1 MKHFP
6 LLLGLGVTFFFS
18 GCGGESTTSVDDAN
32 DSVAVETSPPN
43 VPVTPK
49 LPPLAPAIE
58 LAGAETQPFAYLK
71 TIALPKLLQKAVAVA
86 QAVKPDPQIAMV
98 SALAGMALG
107 DPALTSIDVDAPMT
121 LFVFDEFEGG
131 DDVTFVLAV
140 KLTEDS
146 PVRKQAET
154 LDLTLADRDGWTLAT
169 RAPELFSQVKDWS
182 PLLKVAEQSPQGELE
197 IGILFQPVWQE
208 MPKIKATVEGGLTM
222 SPFDEE
228 TQANLAKLIHFILDE
243 VASLDAAKFNLFL
256 STEEIVARFAMS
268 AKGGTA
274 LSTMFS
280 SKANGGN
287 PSVAKYVESGGF
299 LDAVLDY
306 EISGFI
312 AYVNHVI
319 DRLSPIIEG
328 ELKAILIQYKEMMAE
343 MSKLYGGQVAMSY
356 DVSAESNAM
365 NIVQIG
371 TTKASH
377 EEFGK
382 LFSESLK
389 LSQDFIDGIF
399 EQIDVIEGMGI
410 KYELEHTE
418 GEPVEGVSTYR
429 YSIKMDMGEAN
440 ASLFP
445 TELPYSNMTYLY
457 AVTNDHYL
465 MAMEET
471 QLGSLIQAVKG
482 GNGVKNSLAE
492 SLPLQPGQSARWSM
506 DVKKYIKLI
515 IGNMGGF
522 LDDESNQKFSQAI
535 EKLEL
540 APITGSLSVD
550 DGRFLTDVS
559 IPLKTI
565 KAGVDYFESEKAA
578 LVPESIPDEIPAP
591 SPKLEE

>member
-6 LLLGLGVTFFFS
+6 LLLGLVVTFFFS

-32 DSVAVETSPPN
+32 DSAAVETSTPN

-71 TIALPKLLQKAVAVA
+71 TIALPKLLQKTVAVA

-107 DPALTSIDVDAPMT
+107 DPALTSIDADAPMT

-140 KLTEDS
+140 KLTKDS

-182 PLLKVAEQSPQGELE
+182 PLLNVAKQSSQGELE

-228 TQANLAKLIHFILDE
+228 TQANLAKLIHVILDE

-299 LDAVLDY
+299 LDAVLNY
-306 EISGFI
+306 EMSGFM

-319 DRLSPIIEG
+319 DKLSPVIEG
-328 ELKAILIQYKEMMAE
+328 ELKTILIQYKAMVAE
-343 MSKLYGGQVAMSY
+343 VSKLYGGQVAMRY

-365 NIVQIG
+365 NFVQIG
-371 TTKASH
+371 TTNASH
-377 EEFGK
+377 EEFGQ
-382 LFSESLK
+382 LFTEGLK
-389 LSQDFIDGIF
+389 LSQDLIKHMDFI
-399 EQIDVIEGMGI
+399 EEMGI

-418 GEPVEGVSTYR
+418 GEPVEGVPTYR
-429 YSIKMDMGEAN
+429 YSMKMDMGEAN

-465 MAMEET
+465 MAMDET
-471 QLGSLIQAVKG
+471 QLGSLIQVVKG
-482 GNGVKNSLAE
+482 ANGVENSLAE

-515 IGNMGGF
+515 IGSMGSL
-522 LDDESNQKFSQAI
+522 LDDESNQKFSQPI

-550 DGRFLTDVS
+550 TGRFSTDVS

-578 LVPESIPDEIPAP
+578 LVPEAIPDEIPAP
-591 SPKLEE
+591 SPKLAE

>member
-1 MKHFP
+1 MKILP
-6 LLLGLGVTFFFS
+6 LLLGLASIFFFS

-32 DSVAVETSPPN
+32 DSAAVETSTPN
-43 VPVTPK
+43 VPVTPM

-86 QAVKPDPQIAMV
+86 QAVKPDPQIAMLP
-98 SALAGMALG
+98 ALAGMALG
-107 DPALTSIDVDAPMT
+107 DLSLASIDANASMT
-121 LFVFDEFEGG
+121 LFLFDELGG
-131 DDVTFVLAV
+131 DDPTFVFAV
-140 KLTEDS
+140 KLSEDS
-146 PVRKQAET
+146 PVRKQAES
-154 LDLTLADRDGWTLAT
+154 LDLMLADRDGWTLAT
-169 RAPELFSQVKDWS
+169 KAPELFSQVKDWS

-228 TQANLAKLIHFILDE
+228 TQANLAKLIHVILDE

-299 LDAVLDY
+299 LDAVLNY
-306 EISGFI
+306 EMSGFI

-319 DRLSPIIEG
+319 DRLSPVIEG

-371 TTKASH
+371 TTKASP

-399 EQIDVIEGMGI
+399 EQIDVIEEMGI

-418 GEPVEGVSTYR
+418 SEPVEGVPTYR
-429 YSIKMDMGEAN
+429 YSMKMDMGEAN

-457 AVTNDHYL
+457 AVTNDHYI
-465 MAMEET
+465 MAMDET
-471 QLGSLIQAVKG
+471 QLGSLIQVVKG
-482 GNGVKNSLAE
+482 GNGVKNSLEE
-492 SLPLQPGQSARWSM
+492 SLPLQPGQSARWRM

-515 IGNMGGF
+515 IGSMGGL
-522 LDDESNQKFSQAI
+522 LDDESNQKFSQVI

-550 DGRFLTDVS
+550 DGRFSTDVS
-559 IPLKTI
+559 IPFRTI

-578 LVPESIPDEIPAP
+578 LEPEAIPNEIPEP
-591 SPKLEE
+591 SPKIEE

>member
-1 MKHFP
+1 MKNFP
-6 LLLGLGVTFFFS
+6 LLLGLVAPFFFS
-18 GCGGESTTSVDDAN
+18 GCGGESSAPVNDAN
-32 DSVAVETSPPN
+32 SSADVETSTTN
-43 VPVTPK
+43 VATTPK

-86 QAVKPDPQIAMV
+86 QAVKPDPQIAMLP
-98 SALAGMALG
+98 ALAGMALG
-107 DPALTSIDVDAPMT
+107 DLSLASIDANASMT
-121 LFVFDEFEGG
+121 LFLFDELGG
-131 DDVTFVLAV
+131 DDPTFVFAV
-140 KLTEDS
+140 KLSEDS
-146 PVRKQAET
+146 PVRKQAES
-154 LDLTLADRDGWTLAT
+154 LDLMLADRDGWTLAT
-169 RAPELFSQVKDWS
+169 KAPELFSQVKDWS

-228 TQANLAKLIHFILDE
+228 TQANLAKLIHVILDE

-268 AKGGTA
+268 AKGGTS

-299 LDAVLDY
+299 LDAVLNY
-306 EISGFI
+306 EMSGFI

-319 DRLSPIIEG
+319 DRLSPVIEG

-371 TTKASH
+371 TTKASP

-399 EQIDVIEGMGI
+399 EQIDVIEEMGI

-418 GEPVEGVSTYR
+418 SEPVEGVPTYR
-429 YSIKMDMGEAN
+429 YSMKMDMGEAN

-457 AVTNDHYL
+457 AVTNDHYI
-465 MAMEET
+465 MAMDET
-471 QLGSLIQAVKG
+471 QLGSLIQVVKG

-515 IGNMGGF
+515 IGSMGGL

-540 APITGSLSVD
+540 APITGSLSVAN
-550 DGRFLTDVS
+550 GRFSTDVS

-565 KAGVDYFESEKAA
+565 KAGVDYFESEKAT
-578 LVPESIPDEIPAP
+578 LEPEAIPNKIPEP
-591 SPKLEE
+591 SPKIEE

>member
-1 MKHFP
+1 MKNFP
-6 LLLGLGVTFFFS
+6 LLLGLVAPFFFS

-32 DSVAVETSPPN
+32 DSAAVETSTPN

-86 QAVKPDPQIAMV
+86 QAVKPDPQIAMLP
-98 SALAGMALG
+98 ALAGMALG
-107 DPALTSIDVDAPMT
+107 DLSLASIDANASMT
-121 LFVFDEFEGG
+121 LFLFDELGG
-131 DDVTFVLAV
+131 DDPTFVFAV
-140 KLTEDS
+140 KLSEDS
-146 PVRKQAET
+146 PVRKQAES
-154 LDLTLADRDGWTLAT
+154 LDLMLADRDGWTLAT
-169 RAPELFSQVKDWS
+169 KAPELFSQVKDWS

-228 TQANLAKLIHFILDE
+228 TQANLAKLIHVILDE

-299 LDAVLDY
+299 LDAVLNY
-306 EISGFI
+306 EMSGFI

-319 DRLSPIIEG
+319 DRLSPVIEG

-371 TTKASH
+371 TTKASP

-399 EQIDVIEGMGI
+399 EQIDVIEEMGI

-418 GEPVEGVSTYR
+418 SEPVEGVPTYR
-429 YSIKMDMGEAN
+429 YSMKMDMGEAN

-457 AVTNDHYL
+457 AVTNDHYI
-465 MAMEET
+465 MAMDET
-471 QLGSLIQAVKG
+471 QLGSLIQVVKG

-515 IGNMGGF
+515 IGSMGGL

-540 APITGSLSVD
+540 VPITGSLSVD

-578 LVPESIPDEIPAP
+578 LVPEAIPDETPAP

>member
-1 MKHFP
+1 MKNFP
-6 LLLGLGVTFFFS
+6 LLLGLVAPFFFS
-18 GCGGESTTSVDDAN
+18 GCGGESSAPVNDAN
-32 DSVAVETSPPN
+32 SSADVETSTTN
-43 VPVTPK
+43 VATTPK

-86 QAVKPDPQIAMV
+86 QAVKPDPQIAMLP
-98 SALAGMALG
+98 ALAGMALG
-107 DPALTSIDVDAPMT
+107 DLSLASIDANASMT
-121 LFVFDEFEGG
+121 LFLFDELGG
-131 DDVTFVLAV
+131 DDPTFVFAV
-140 KLTEDS
+140 KLSEDS
-146 PVRKQAET
+146 PVRKQAES
-154 LDLTLADRDGWTLAT
+154 LDLMLADRDGWTLAT
-169 RAPELFSQVKDWS
+169 KAPELFSQVKDWS
-182 PLLKVAEQSPQGELE
+182 PLLKVAEQSPQGDLE
-197 IGILFQPVWQE
+197 VGILFQPIWQE
-208 MPKIKATVEGGLTM
+208 MPKIKGTVEGGLTM

-228 TQANLAKLIHFILDE
+228 TQANLAKLIHVILDE

-268 AKGGTA
+268 AKGGTS

-299 LDAVLDY
+299 LDAVLNY
-306 EISGFI
+306 EMSGFI

-319 DRLSPIIEG
+319 DRLSPVIEG

-371 TTKASH
+371 TTKASP

-399 EQIDVIEGMGI
+399 EQIDVIEEMGI

-418 GEPVEGVSTYR
+418 SEPVEGVPTYR
-429 YSIKMDMGEAN
+429 YSMKMDMGEAN

-457 AVTNDHYL
+457 AVTNDHYI
-465 MAMEET
+465 MAMDET
-471 QLGSLIQAVKG
+471 QLGSLIQVVKG

-515 IGNMGGF
+515 IGSMGGL

-550 DGRFLTDVS
+550 DGRFSTDVS

-565 KAGVDYFESEKAA
+565 KAGVDYFESEKAT
-578 LVPESIPDEIPAP
+578 LEPEAIPNKIPEP
-591 SPKLEE
+591 SPKIEE

>member
-1 MKHFP
+1 
-6 LLLGLGVTFFFS
+6 
-18 GCGGESTTSVDDAN
+18 
-32 DSVAVETSPPN
+32 
-43 VPVTPK
+43 
-49 LPPLAPAIE
+49 
-58 LAGAETQPFAYLK
+58 
-71 TIALPKLLQKAVAVA
+71 
-86 QAVKPDPQIAMV
+86 
-98 SALAGMALG
+98 
-107 DPALTSIDVDAPMT
+107 MT
-121 LFVFDEFEGG
+121 LFLFDELGG
-131 DDVTFVLAV
+131 DDPTFVFAV
-140 KLTEDS
+140 KLSEDS
-146 PVRKQAET
+146 PVRKQAES
-154 LDLTLADRDGWTLAT
+154 LDLMLADRDGWTLAT
-169 RAPELFSQVKDWS
+169 KAPELFSQVKDWS

-222 SPFDEE
+222 SPYDEE
-228 TQANLAKLIHFILDE
+228 TQASLAKLIHVILDE

-299 LDAVLDY
+299 LDAVLNY
-306 EISGFI
+306 EMSGFI

-319 DRLSPIIEG
+319 DRFSPVIEG

-371 TTKASH
+371 TTKASP

-399 EQIDVIEGMGI
+399 EQIDVIEEMGI

-418 GEPVEGVSTYR
+418 SEPVEGVPTYR
-429 YSIKMDMGEAN
+429 YSMKMDMGEAN

-457 AVTNDHYL
+457 AVTNDHYI
-465 MAMEET
+465 MAMDET
-471 QLGSLIQAVKG
+471 QLGSLIQVVKG

-506 DVKKYIKLI
+506 DLKKYIKLI
-515 IGNMGGF
+515 IGSMGGL
-522 LDDESNQKFSQAI
+522 LDDESNQKFSQVI

-540 APITGSLSVD
+540 APIMGSLSVD
-550 DGRFLTDVS
+550 DGRFSTDVS

-565 KAGVDYFESEKAA
+565 KAGVDYFVSEKAT
-578 LVPESIPDEIPAP
+578 LEPEAIPNKIPEP
-591 SPKLEE
+591 SPKIEE

>member
-1 MKHFP
+1 MKILP
-6 LLLGLGVTFFFS
+6 LLLSLVVTFFFS

-32 DSVAVETSPPN
+32 DSAAVETSTPN

-49 LPPLAPAIE
+49 LPPLASTIE

-86 QAVKPDPQIAMV
+86 QAVKPDPQIAMLP
-98 SALAGMALG
+98 ALAGMALG
-107 DPALTSIDVDAPMT
+107 DLSLASIDADGPMT
-121 LFVFDEFEGG
+121 LFVFDEFEGV

-228 TQANLAKLIHFILDE
+228 TQANLAKLIHVILDE

-299 LDAVLDY
+299 LDAVVDY
-306 EISGFI
+306 EMSGFV

-319 DRLSPIIEG
+319 DRLSPVIEG
-328 ELKAILIQYKEMMAE
+328 ELKEILIQYKEMMAE
-343 MSKLYGGQVAMSY
+343 MSKLYGGQLAMRY
-356 DVSAESNAM
+356 DFSAESNAM

-382 LFSESLK
+382 LFTEGLK
-389 LSQDFIDGIF
+389 LSQDLIKHIDFIED
-399 EQIDVIEGMGI
+399 MGI

-418 GEPVEGVSTYR
+418 GKPVEGVPTYR
-429 YSIKMDMGEAN
+429 YSMKMDMGEAN

-457 AVTNDHYL
+457 AVTNDHYI
-465 MAMEET
+465 MAMDET
-471 QLGSLIQAVKG
+471 QLGSLIQVVKG

-492 SLPLQPGQSARWSM
+492 SLSLQPGQSARWSV

-515 IGNMGGF
+515 IGSMGGL

-535 EKLEL
+535 EQLEI

-550 DGRFLTDVS
+550 DGRFSTDVS

-565 KAGVDYFESEKAA
+565 RAGVDYFESEKAA
-578 LVPESIPDEIPAP
+578 LVPEAIPDEIPAP

>member
-6 LLLGLGVTFFFS
+6 LLLGLVVTWFFL
-18 GCGGESTTSVDDAN
+18 GCGGESTTPVDDAN
-32 DSVAVETSPPN
+32 GSATLETSKPD

-49 LPPLAPAIE
+49 LPPLAPTID

-86 QAVKPDPQIAMV
+86 QAVKPDPQIAMLP
-98 SALAGMALG
+98 ALAGMALG
-107 DPALTSIDVDAPMT
+107 DLSLASIDADAPMT

-154 LDLTLADRDGWTLAT
+154 LDLALAERDGWTLAT

-182 PLLKVAEQSPQGELE
+182 PLLKVAEQSPQGDLE
-197 IGILFQPVWQE
+197 VGILFQPVWQE

-228 TQANLAKLIHFILDE
+228 TQANLAKLIHVILDE

-256 STEEIVARFAMS
+256 STEEIVARFGMS
-268 AKGGTA
+268 AKGGSA
-274 LSTMFS
+274 LSAIFS

-319 DRLSPIIEG
+319 DKLSPVIEG
-328 ELKAILIQYKEMMAE
+328 ELKTILIQYKAMVAE
-343 MSKLYGGQVAMSY
+343 VSKLYGGQVAMRY

-371 TTKASH
+371 TTKASP

-389 LSQDFIDGIF
+389 LSQDFIHGIF
-399 EQIDVIEGMGI
+399 EQIDVIEEMGI

-418 GEPVEGVSTYR
+418 SEPVEGVTTYR
-429 YSIKMDMGEAN
+429 YSMKMDMGEAN

-465 MAMEET
+465 MAMDET
-471 QLGSLIQAVKG
+471 QLGSLIQVVKG

-506 DVKKYIKLI
+506 DLKKYIKLI
-515 IGNMGGF
+515 IGSMGGL
-522 LDDESNQKFSQAI
+522 LDETSNKQFSQAM

-550 DGRFLTDVS
+550 DGRFSTDVS
-559 IPLKTI
+559 ISLKAI
-565 KAGVDYFESEKAA
+565 KAGVDYFESLKGE
-578 LVPESIPDEIPAP
+578 EIDPPAP
-591 SPKLEE
+591 LPIIEE

>member
-1 MKHFP
+1 MKILP
-6 LLLGLGVTFFFS
+6 LFLGLASIFFFS

-32 DSVAVETSPPN
+32 DSAAVETSTPN

-86 QAVKPDPQIAMV
+86 QAVKPDPQIAMLP
-98 SALAGMALG
+98 ALAGMALG
-107 DPALTSIDVDAPMT
+107 DLSLASIDANASMT
-121 LFVFDEFEGG
+121 LFLFDELGG
-131 DDVTFVLAV
+131 DDPTFVFAV
-140 KLTEDS
+140 KLSEDS
-146 PVRKQAET
+146 PVRKQAES
-154 LDLTLADRDGWTLAT
+154 LDLVLSDRDGWTLAT
-169 RAPELFSQVKDWS
+169 KAPELFSQVKDWS

-228 TQANLAKLIHFILDE
+228 TQANLAKLIHVILDE

-268 AKGGTA
+268 AKGSTA
-274 LSTMFS
+274 LSAMFS

-299 LDAVLDY
+299 LDAVLNY
-306 EISGFI
+306 EMSGFI

-319 DRLSPIIEG
+319 DKLYPVIEG

-343 MSKLYGGQVAMSY
+343 MTKLYGGQVAMSY

-371 TTKASH
+371 TTKASP

-389 LSQDFIDGIF
+389 LSQDFIDGIL
-399 EQIDVIEGMGI
+399 EQIDVIEEMGI

-418 GEPVEGVSTYR
+418 SEPVEGVPTYR
-429 YSIKMDMGEAN
+429 YSMKMDMGEAN

-457 AVTNDHYL
+457 AVTNDHYI
-465 MAMEET
+465 MAMDET
-471 QLGSLIQAVKG
+471 QLGSLIQVVKG

-515 IGNMGGF
+515 IGSMGGL

-535 EKLEL
+535 DKLEL

-550 DGRFLTDVS
+550 DGRFSTGVS

-578 LVPESIPDEIPAP
+578 SVQEAIPDEIPAP

>member
-1 MKHFP
+1 MKHYP
-6 LLLGLGVTFFFS
+6 LLLGLVITFFFY
-18 GCGGESTTSVDDAN
+18 GCSGESTNTKDDAN
-32 DSVAVETSPPN
+32 GSASVENFTPD

-58 LAGAETQPFAYLK
+58 LAGSETQPFAYLK
-71 TIALPKLLQKAVAVA
+71 TIALPKLLQKAVTVA
-86 QAVKPDPQIAMV
+86 QTVKPDPQIAML
-98 SALAGMALG
+98 SAFAGMALG
-107 DPALTSIDVDAPMT
+107 DPALTSIDADSPMN

-131 DDVTFVLAV
+131 DDVTFVLAI

-146 PVRKQAET
+146 PVRKQAEN
-154 LDLTLADRDGWTLAT
+154 LDLTIADRDGWTLAT

-182 PLLKVAEQSPQGELE
+182 PLLKVAEQSPHGELE

-208 MPKIKATVEGGLTM
+208 MPKIKATVEGVLTM

-228 TQANLAKLIHFILDE
+228 TQANLAKLIHVILEE

-268 AKGGTA
+268 AKSGTA

-299 LDAVLDY
+299 LDAVLNY
-306 EISGFI
+306 EMSGFI

-319 DRLSPIIEG
+319 DKLSPVIEG
-328 ELKAILIQYKEMMAE
+328 ELKTILIQYKGMMAE

-365 NIVQIG
+365 NIMQIG
-371 TTKASH
+371 TTKASP

-382 LFSESLK
+382 LFYESLK

-399 EQIDVIEGMGI
+399 EQIDVIEEMGI

-418 GEPVEGVSTYR
+418 SEPVEGVPTYR
-429 YSIKMDMGEAN
+429 YSMKMDMGEAN

-457 AVTNDHYL
+457 AVTNDHYI
-465 MAMEET
+465 MAMDET
-471 QLGSLIQAVKG
+471 QLGSLIQVVKG
-482 GNGVKNSLAE
+482 GNGVKNSLGE

-506 DVKKYIKLI
+506 DVKKYITLI
-515 IGNMGGF
+515 IGSMGGL
-522 LDDESNQKFSQAI
+522 LDERSNKQFSQAI

-550 DGRFLTDVS
+550 DGRFSTDVS

-565 KAGVDYFESEKAA
+565 KAGADYFESLKGE
-578 LVPESIPDEIPAP
+578 EIEPPAP
-591 SPKLEE
+591 LLIIEE

>member
-1 MKHFP
+1 MKNFP
-6 LLLGLGVTFFFS
+6 LLLGLVAPFFFS
-18 GCGGESTTSVDDAN
+18 GCGGESSAPVNDAN
-32 DSVAVETSPPN
+32 SSAAVETSTTN
-43 VPVTPK
+43 VAATPK
-49 LPPLAPAIE
+49 LPPLVPTIE
-58 LAGAETQPFAYLK
+58 LVGAETQPFAYLK

-86 QAVKPDPQIAMV
+86 QAVKPDPQIAMLP
-98 SALAGMALG
+98 ALAGMALG
-107 DPALTSIDVDAPMT
+107 DLSLASIDANASMT
-121 LFVFDEFEGG
+121 LFLFDELGG
-131 DDVTFVLAV
+131 DDPTFVFAV
-140 KLTEDS
+140 KLSEDS
-146 PVRKQAET
+146 PVRKQAES
-154 LDLTLADRDGWTLAT
+154 LDLMLADRDGWTLAT
-169 RAPELFSQVKDWS
+169 KAPELFSQVKDWS

-228 TQANLAKLIHFILDE
+228 TQANLAKLIHVILDE

-299 LDAVLDY
+299 LDAVLNY
-306 EISGFI
+306 EMSGFI

-319 DRLSPIIEG
+319 DRLSPVIEG

-371 TTKASH
+371 TTKASP

-399 EQIDVIEGMGI
+399 EQIDVIEEMGI

-418 GEPVEGVSTYR
+418 SEPVEGVPTYR
-429 YSIKMDMGEAN
+429 YSMKMDMGEAN

-457 AVTNDHYL
+457 AVTNDHYI
-465 MAMEET
+465 MAMDET
-471 QLGSLIQAVKG
+471 QLGSLIQVVKG

-515 IGNMGGF
+515 IGSMGGL

-550 DGRFLTDVS
+550 DGRFSTDVS

-578 LVPESIPDEIPAP
+578 LVPEAIPDETPAP

>member
-1 MKHFP
+1 MKNFP
-6 LLLGLGVTFFFS
+6 LLLGLVAPFFFS
-18 GCGGESTTSVDDAN
+18 GCGGESSAPVNDAN
-32 DSVAVETSPPN
+32 SSADVETSTTN
-43 VPVTPK
+43 VATTPK

-86 QAVKPDPQIAMV
+86 QAVKPDPQIAMLP
-98 SALAGMALG
+98 ALAGMALG
-107 DPALTSIDVDAPMT
+107 DLSLASIDANASMT
-121 LFVFDEFEGG
+121 LFLFDELGG
-131 DDVTFVLAV
+131 DDPTFVFAV
-140 KLTEDS
+140 KLSEDS

-154 LDLTLADRDGWTLAT
+154 LDLTLADHDGWTLAT

-182 PLLKVAEQSPQGELE
+182 PLLNVAEQYPQGDLE
-197 IGILFQPVWQE
+197 VGILFQPIWQE
-208 MPKIKATVEGGLTM
+208 MPKIKGTVEGGLTM

-228 TQANLAKLIHFILDE
+228 TQANLAKLIHVILDE

-299 LDAVLDY
+299 LDAVLNY
-306 EISGFI
+306 EMSGFI

-319 DRLSPIIEG
+319 DRLSPVIEG

-371 TTKASH
+371 TTKASP

-399 EQIDVIEGMGI
+399 EQIDVIEEMGI

-418 GEPVEGVSTYR
+418 SEPVEGVPTYR
-429 YSIKMDMGEAN
+429 YSMKMDMGEAN

-457 AVTNDHYL
+457 AVTNDHYI
-465 MAMEET
+465 MAMDET
-471 QLGSLIQAVKG
+471 QLGSLIQVVKG

-515 IGNMGGF
+515 IGSMGGL

-550 DGRFLTDVS
+550 DGRFSTDVS

-578 LVPESIPDEIPAP
+578 LVPEAIPDEIPAP
-591 SPKLEE
+591 SPKLED

>member
-1 MKHFP
+1 MKNFP
-6 LLLGLGVTFFFS
+6 LLLGLVAPFFFS
-18 GCGGESTTSVDDAN
+18 GCGGESSAPVNDAN
-32 DSVAVETSPPN
+32 SSADVETSTTN
-43 VPVTPK
+43 VATTPK

-86 QAVKPDPQIAMV
+86 QAVKPDPQIAMLP
-98 SALAGMALG
+98 ALAGMALG
-107 DPALTSIDVDAPMT
+107 DLSLASIDANASMT
-121 LFVFDEFEGG
+121 LFLFDELGG
-131 DDVTFVLAV
+131 DDPTFVFAV
-140 KLTEDS
+140 KLSEDS

-154 LDLTLADRDGWTLAT
+154 LDLTLADHDGWTLAT

-182 PLLKVAEQSPQGELE
+182 PLLNVAEQYPQGDLE
-197 IGILFQPVWQE
+197 VGILFQPIWQE

-228 TQANLAKLIHFILDE
+228 TQANLAKLIHVILDE

-299 LDAVLDY
+299 LDAVLNY
-306 EISGFI
+306 EMSGFI

-319 DRLSPIIEG
+319 DRLSPVIEG

-371 TTKASH
+371 TTKASP

-399 EQIDVIEGMGI
+399 EQIDVIEEMGI
-410 KYELEHTE
+410 KYGLEHTE
-418 GEPVEGVSTYR
+418 SEPVEGVPTYR
-429 YSIKMDMGEAN
+429 YSMKMDMGEAN

-457 AVTNDHYL
+457 AVTNDHYI
-465 MAMEET
+465 MAMDET
-471 QLGSLIQAVKG
+471 QLGSLIQVVKG

-515 IGNMGGF
+515 IGSMGGL

-550 DGRFLTDVS
+550 DGRFSTDVS

-578 LVPESIPDEIPAP
+578 LVPEAIPDEIPAP
-591 SPKLEE
+591 SPKLED

>member
-1 MKHFP
+1 
-6 LLLGLGVTFFFS
+6 
-18 GCGGESTTSVDDAN
+18 
-32 DSVAVETSPPN
+32 
-43 VPVTPK
+43 
-49 LPPLAPAIE
+49 
-58 LAGAETQPFAYLK
+58 
-71 TIALPKLLQKAVAVA
+71 
-86 QAVKPDPQIAMV
+86 
-98 SALAGMALG
+98 
-107 DPALTSIDVDAPMT
+107 MT
-121 LFVFDEFEGG
+121 L
-131 DDVTFVLAV
+131 L
-140 KLTEDS
+140 
-146 PVRKQAET
+146 
-154 LDLTLADRDGWTLAT
+154 LADRDGWTLAT

-182 PLLKVAEQSPQGELE
+182 PLLDVAEQSPQGDLE
-197 IGILFQPVWQE
+197 VGILFQPVWQE

-228 TQANLAKLIHFILDE
+228 TQANLAKLIHVILDE

-299 LDAVLDY
+299 LDAVVDY
-306 EISGFI
+306 EMSGFI

-319 DRLSPIIEG
+319 DRLSPVIEG
-328 ELKAILIQYKEMMAE
+328 ELKEILIQYKEMMAE
-343 MSKLYGGQVAMSY
+343 MSKLYGGQVAMRY
-356 DVSAESNAM
+356 DFSAESNSM

-382 LFSESLK
+382 LFTEGLK
-389 LSQDFIDGIF
+389 LSQDLIKHIDFIED
-399 EQIDVIEGMGI
+399 MGI

-418 GEPVEGVSTYR
+418 GEPVEGVPTYR
-429 YSIKMDMGEAN
+429 YSMKMDMGEAN

-457 AVTNDHYL
+457 AVTNDHLL
-465 MAMEET
+465 MAMDET
-471 QLGSLIQAVKG
+471 QLGSLIQVVKG

-492 SLPLQPGQSARWSM
+492 SLPLQPGQSARWSV
-506 DVKKYIKLI
+506 DIKKYIKLI
-515 IGNMGGF
+515 IGSMDGL

-535 EKLEL
+535 EQLEL

-550 DGRFLTDVS
+550 DGRFTTDVS

-578 LVPESIPDEIPAP
+578 LVAGSDSRRNSCTLA
-591 SPKLEE
+591 

>member
-1 MKHFP
+1 MKILP
-6 LLLGLGVTFFFS
+6 LLLGLASIFFFS

-32 DSVAVETSPPN
+32 DSAAVETSTPN

-86 QAVKPDPQIAMV
+86 QAVKPDPQIAMLP
-98 SALAGMALG
+98 ALAGMALG
-107 DPALTSIDVDAPMT
+107 DLSLASIDANASMT
-121 LFVFDEFEGG
+121 LFLFDELGG
-131 DDVTFVLAV
+131 DDPTFVFAV
-140 KLTEDS
+140 KLSEDS
-146 PVRKQAET
+146 PVRKQAES
-154 LDLTLADRDGWTLAT
+154 LDLMLADRDGWTLAT
-169 RAPELFSQVKDWS
+169 KAPELFSQVKDWS

-228 TQANLAKLIHFILDE
+228 TQANLAKLIHVILDE

-299 LDAVLDY
+299 LDAVLNY
-306 EISGFI
+306 EMSGFI

-319 DRLSPIIEG
+319 DRLSPVIEG

-371 TTKASH
+371 TTKASP

-389 LSQDFIDGIF
+389 LSQDFIDEIF
-399 EQIDVIEGMGI
+399 EQINVIEGMGI

-418 GEPVEGVSTYR
+418 GELVEGVPTYR
-429 YSIKMDMGEAN
+429 YSMKMDMGEAN

-457 AVTNDHYL
+457 AVTNDHYI
-465 MAMEET
+465 MAMDET
-471 QLGSLIQAVKG
+471 QLGSLIQVVKG

-515 IGNMGGF
+515 IGSMGGL

-550 DGRFLTDVS
+550 DGRFSTDVS

-578 LVPESIPDEIPAP
+578 LVPEAIPDETPAP

>member
-1 MKHFP
+1 MKILP
-6 LLLGLGVTFFFS
+6 LLLGIASIFFFS
-18 GCGGESTTSVDDAN
+18 GCGGESTTAVDDAN
-32 DSVAVETSPPN
+32 DTAAVETSTPN

-107 DPALTSIDVDAPMT
+107 DPGLTSIDADAPMT

-140 KLTEDS
+140 KLTKDS
-146 PVRKQAET
+146 PIRKQSET
-154 LDLTLADRDGWTLAT
+154 LDLALADRDGWTLAT
-169 RAPELFSQVKDWS
+169 KAPELFSQVKDWS
-182 PLLKVAEQSPQGELE
+182 PLLDIAEQSPQGDLE
-197 IGILFQPVWQE
+197 VGILFQPIWQE
-208 MPKIKATVEGGLTM
+208 MPKIKGTVEGGLTM

-228 TQANLAKLIHFILDE
+228 TQANLAKLIHVILDE
-243 VASLDAAKFNLFL
+243 VGSLDAAKFNLFL

-268 AKGGTA
+268 AKSGTA

-287 PSVAKYVESGGF
+287 PSVARYVESGGF
-299 LDAVLDY
+299 LDAVGDY
-306 EISGFI
+306 EMSGLI

-319 DRLSPIIEG
+319 DKFSPVIEG
-328 ELKAILIQYKEMMAE
+328 ELKTILIQYKEMMAE
-343 MSKLYGGQVAMSY
+343 MSKLYGGQLAMRY
-356 DVSAESNAM
+356 DFSAESNAM

-382 LFSESLK
+382 LFTEGLK
-389 LSQDFIDGIF
+389 LSQDLIKHIDFIED
-399 EQIDVIEGMGI
+399 MGI

-418 GEPVEGVSTYR
+418 GKPVEGVPTYR
-429 YSIKMDMGEAN
+429 YSMKMDMGEAN

-457 AVTNDHYL
+457 AVTNDHYI
-465 MAMEET
+465 MAMDET
-471 QLGSLIQAVKG
+471 QLGSLIQVVKG

-492 SLPLQPGQSARWSM
+492 SLSLQPGQSARWSV

-515 IGNMGGF
+515 IGSMGGL

-535 EKLEL
+535 EQLEI

-550 DGRFLTDVS
+550 DGRFSTDVS

-565 KAGVDYFESEKAA
+565 RAGVDYFESEKAA
-578 LVPESIPDEIPAP
+578 LVPEAIPDEIPAP

>member
-1 MKHFP
+1 MKILP
-6 LLLGLGVTFFFS
+6 LLLGLASIFFFS

-32 DSVAVETSPPN
+32 DSAAVETSTPN

-86 QAVKPDPQIAMV
+86 QAVKPDPQIAMLP
-98 SALAGMALG
+98 ALAGMALG
-107 DPALTSIDVDAPMT
+107 DLSLASIDANASMT
-121 LFVFDEFEGG
+121 LFLFDELGG
-131 DDVTFVLAV
+131 DDPTFVFAV
-140 KLTEDS
+140 KLSEDS
-146 PVRKQAET
+146 PVRKQAES
-154 LDLTLADRDGWTLAT
+154 LDLMLADRDGWTLAT
-169 RAPELFSQVKDWS
+169 KAPELFSQVKDWS

-228 TQANLAKLIHFILDE
+228 TQANLAKLIHVILDE

-299 LDAVLDY
+299 LDAVLNY
-306 EISGFI
+306 EMSGFI

-319 DRLSPIIEG
+319 DRLSPVIEG

-371 TTKASH
+371 TTKASP

-399 EQIDVIEGMGI
+399 EQIDVIEEMGI

-418 GEPVEGVSTYR
+418 SEPVEGVPTYR
-429 YSIKMDMGEAN
+429 YSMKMDMGEAN

-465 MAMEET
+465 MAMDET
-471 QLGSLIQAVKG
+471 QLGSLIQVVKG

-515 IGNMGGF
+515 IGSMGGL

-550 DGRFLTDVS
+550 DGRFSTDVS

-578 LVPESIPDEIPAP
+578 LVPEAIPDEIPAP

>member
-1 MKHFP
+1 MKNFP
-6 LLLGLGVTFFFS
+6 LLLGLVAPFFFS

-32 DSVAVETSPPN
+32 DSAAVETSTPN

-86 QAVKPDPQIAMV
+86 QAVKPDPQIAMLP
-98 SALAGMALG
+98 ALAGMALG
-107 DPALTSIDVDAPMT
+107 DLSLASIDANASMT
-121 LFVFDEFEGG
+121 LFLFDELGG
-131 DDVTFVLAV
+131 DDPTFVFAV
-140 KLTEDS
+140 KLSEDS
-146 PVRKQAET
+146 PVRKQAES
-154 LDLTLADRDGWTLAT
+154 LDLMLADRDGWTLAT
-169 RAPELFSQVKDWS
+169 KAPELFSQVKDWS

-228 TQANLAKLIHFILDE
+228 TQANLAKLIHVILDE

-299 LDAVLDY
+299 LDAVLNY
-306 EISGFI
+306 EMSGFI

-319 DRLSPIIEG
+319 DRLSPVIEG

-371 TTKASH
+371 TTKASP

-399 EQIDVIEGMGI
+399 EQIDVIEEMGI

-418 GEPVEGVSTYR
+418 SEPVEGVPTYR
-429 YSIKMDMGEAN
+429 YSMKMDMGEAN

-457 AVTNDHYL
+457 AVTNDHYI
-465 MAMEET
+465 MAMDET
-471 QLGSLIQAVKG
+471 QLGSLIQVVKG

-515 IGNMGGF
+515 IGSMGGL

-550 DGRFLTDVS
+550 DGRFSTDVS

-578 LVPESIPDEIPAP
+578 LVPEAIPDETPAP

>member
-1 MKHFP
+1 MKILP
-6 LLLGLGVTFFFS
+6 LLLSLVVTFFFS

-32 DSVAVETSPPN
+32 DSAAVETSTPN

-49 LPPLAPAIE
+49 LPPLASTIE

-86 QAVKPDPQIAMV
+86 QAVKPDPQIAMLP
-98 SALAGMALG
+98 ALAGMALG
-107 DPALTSIDVDAPMT
+107 DLSLASIDADGPMT
-121 LFVFDEFEGG
+121 LFVFDEFEGV

-228 TQANLAKLIHFILDE
+228 TQANLAKLIHVILDE

-299 LDAVLDY
+299 LDAVVDY
-306 EISGFI
+306 EMSGFV

-319 DRLSPIIEG
+319 DRLSPVIEG
-328 ELKAILIQYKEMMAE
+328 ELKEILIQYKEMMAE
-343 MSKLYGGQVAMSY
+343 MSKLYGGQLAMRY
-356 DVSAESNAM
+356 DFSAESNAM

-382 LFSESLK
+382 LFTEGLK
-389 LSQDFIDGIF
+389 LSQDLIKHIDFIED
-399 EQIDVIEGMGI
+399 MGI

-418 GEPVEGVSTYR
+418 GKPVEGVPTYR
-429 YSIKMDMGEAN
+429 YSMKMDMGEAN

-457 AVTNDHYL
+457 AVTNDHLL
-465 MAMEET
+465 MAMDET
-471 QLGSLIQAVKG
+471 QLGSLIQVVKG

-492 SLPLQPGQSARWSM
+492 SLSLQPGQSARWSV

-515 IGNMGGF
+515 IGSMGGL

-535 EKLEL
+535 EQLEI

-550 DGRFLTDVS
+550 DGRFSTDVS

-565 KAGVDYFESEKAA
+565 RAGVDYFESEKAA
-578 LVPESIPDEIPAP
+578 LVPEAIPDEIPAP

>member
-1 MKHFP
+1 
-6 LLLGLGVTFFFS
+6 
-18 GCGGESTTSVDDAN
+18 
-32 DSVAVETSPPN
+32 
-43 VPVTPK
+43 
-49 LPPLAPAIE
+49 
-58 LAGAETQPFAYLK
+58 
-71 TIALPKLLQKAVAVA
+71 
-86 QAVKPDPQIAMV
+86 
-98 SALAGMALG
+98 LAGMALG
-107 DPALTSIDVDAPMT
+107 DLSLASIDANASMT
-121 LFVFDEFEGG
+121 LFLFDELGG
-131 DDVTFVLAV
+131 DDPTFVFAV
-140 KLTEDS
+140 KLSEDS
-146 PVRKQAET
+146 PVRKQAES
-154 LDLTLADRDGWTLAT
+154 LDLMLADRDGWTLAT
-169 RAPELFSQVKDWS
+169 KAPELFSQVKDWS

-228 TQANLAKLIHFILDE
+228 TQANLAKLIHVILDE

-299 LDAVLDY
+299 LDAVLNY
-306 EISGFI
+306 EMSGFI

-319 DRLSPIIEG
+319 DRLSPVIEG

-371 TTKASH
+371 TTKASP

-399 EQIDVIEGMGI
+399 EQIDVIEEMGI

-418 GEPVEGVSTYR
+418 SEPVEGVPTYR
-429 YSIKMDMGEAN
+429 YSMKMDMGEAN

-457 AVTNDHYL
+457 AVTNDHYI
-465 MAMEET
+465 MAMDET
-471 QLGSLIQAVKG
+471 QLGSLIQVVKG

-515 IGNMGGF
+515 IGSMGGL

-550 DGRFLTDVS
+550 DGRFSTDVS

-578 LVPESIPDEIPAP
+578 LVPEAIPDEIPAP

>member
-6 LLLGLGVTFFFS
+6 LLLGLVVPFFFY

-32 DSVAVETSPPN
+32 NSASVETSTPN

-86 QAVKPDPQIAMV
+86 QAVKPDPQIAMLP
-98 SALAGMALG
+98 ALAGMALG
-107 DPALTSIDVDAPMT
+107 DLSLASIDANASMT
-121 LFVFDEFEGG
+121 LFLFDELGG
-131 DDVTFVLAV
+131 DDPTFVFAV
-140 KLTEDS
+140 KLSEDS
-146 PVRKQAET
+146 PVRKQAES
-154 LDLTLADRDGWTLAT
+154 LDLMLADRDGWTLAT
-169 RAPELFSQVKDWS
+169 KAPELFSQVKDWS

-228 TQANLAKLIHFILDE
+228 TQANLAKLIHVILDE

-299 LDAVLDY
+299 LDAVLNY
-306 EISGFI
+306 EMSGFI

-319 DRLSPIIEG
+319 DRLSPVIEG

-399 EQIDVIEGMGI
+399 EQIDVIEEMGI

-418 GEPVEGVSTYR
+418 SEPVEGVPTYR
-429 YSIKMDMGEAN
+429 YSMKMDMGEAN

-457 AVTNDHYL
+457 AVTNDHYI
-465 MAMEET
+465 MAMDET
-471 QLGSLIQAVKG
+471 QLGSLIQVVKG

-515 IGNMGGF
+515 IGSMGGL

-540 APITGSLSVD
+540 VPITGSLSVD

-578 LVPESIPDEIPAP
+578 LVPEAIPDETPAP